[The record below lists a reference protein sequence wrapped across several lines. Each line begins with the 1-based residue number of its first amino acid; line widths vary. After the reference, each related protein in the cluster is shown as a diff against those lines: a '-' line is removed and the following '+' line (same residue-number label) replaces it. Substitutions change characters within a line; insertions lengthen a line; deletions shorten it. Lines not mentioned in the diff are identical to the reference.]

1 MKVKYLG
8 YGQSVFNIGQIY
20 EVLSIEE
27 GWYRIMNENH
37 EECLFPPRAF
47 ETVEGSE
54 SKVSLVIS

>member
-27 GWYRIMNENH
+27 GWYRMPDEN
-37 EECLFPPRAF
+37 R
-47 ETVEGSE
+47 TN
-54 SKVSLVIS
+54 LV